1 MYKIT
6 TVINLWLMKPPCEP
20 ELWLIWLLLQR
31 SINDPVNNIKGD
43 RSDGHQLDNKK
54 AHFQTNVSVQREPSG
69 HNLLFLSAFARHSGI
84 CYPGLNTRK
93 MSQGKRHNQAYDVL
107 FAMMRDG
114 TFSTLTAS

>member
-1 MYKIT
+1 MC
-6 TVINLWLMKPPCEP
+6 NCH
-20 ELWLIWLLLQR
+20 R
-31 SINDPVNNIKGD
+31 IKGD

-54 AHFQTNVSVQREPSG
+54 AHFQINVSVQREPSG